1 MKLVHKAKTM
11 NTIKIFSVTLGI
23 ILGMAMFQSC
33 GTNHNP
39 APADPDRAL
48 PTASSNGE
56 EITFGSQ
63 SPQLQQFT
71 VDSVRETSMRI
82 SVSAPVHNLV
92 SVVKSNLF
100 DKKLIFFETQDITD
114 LYSNYLTSTAT
125 LEHSSLA
132 LQRTKDLYAH
142 GIAAAKD
149 LQDAEQDY
157 ASAQSN
163 LADNITRLRAVG
175 INPKDL
181 EQTSAGTVWAIADI
195 SEEQMTDI
203 KPDTKVGLEYDAYP
217 GEQFAGRISSI
228 GEVIDP
234 NTRKVK
240 VRITLTNLGGK
251 LHPGMFGEAHFSE
264 GPWKV
269 VSVPTT
275 AVVREGDGT
284 LTAWVTTDHQHFV
297 KREIKIGIQVD
308 DRYQIIDGLKPGDQV
323 VAKGG
328 IFLSNMAQAQPTD

>member
-1 MKLVHKAKTM
+1 M
-11 NTIKIFSVTLGI
+11 NTIRIFSVTLGI
-23 ILGMAMFQSC
+23 MMGITMLQSC
-33 GTNHNP
+33 GSNHSP
-39 APADPDRAL
+39 KPTDPDGAV
-48 PTASSNGE
+48 PTVSNNGE
-56 EITFGSQ
+56 EITFGPQ

-71 VDSVRETSMRI
+71 VDTVREISMKI
-82 SVSAPVHNLV
+82 SVSAPVHILV

-100 DKKLIFFETQDITD
+100 DKKLYFFETQDITD
-114 LYSNYLTSTAT
+114 LYSNYLTNMAT

-163 LADNITRLRAVG
+163 LADNISRLRAVG

-181 EQTSAGTVWAIADI
+181 EQTSAGTVWGIADI
-195 SEEQMTDI
+195 SEDQVTDI
-203 KPDTKVGLEYDAYP
+203 KPDTKAELEYNAYP
-217 GEQFAGRISSI
+217 GEQFVGRIASI
-228 GEVIDP
+228 GDVIDP

-240 VRITLTNLGGK
+240 VRITLTNPGGK
-251 LHPGMFGEAHFSE
+251 LHPGMFGEAYFSE

-269 VSVPTT
+269 VAIPTT

-284 LTAWVTTDHQHFV
+284 LTVWVTTDHQHFLKTRV
-297 KREIKIGIQVD
+297 KIGMQAN
-308 DRYQIIDGLKPGDQV
+308 DRYQIIEGLLPGEQI
-323 VAKGG
+323 VANGG